1 MESGVSL
8 NKENPGQEKEV
19 SVRIYEI
26 VSGQGLTNIC
36 QILTRT
42 GNFSRTW
49 EKMVEIDDSE
59 SSQVYLNYQPQ
70 DASVPTV

>member
-36 QILTRT
+36 QIFTRT